1 MMKNSRQSRKALSP
15 VIATIILIAVTVA
28 VSIAVAAWMGAL
40 TFGFMGSS
48 SLTITKVV
56 FWGGSNVTGNYV
68 VLAIKNTGTKTV
80 TVGTVKINSIAYQW
94 DNSANTTTLTYTTSG
109 TTVNGTIQIPNVD
122 WINGNPYQ
130 FNLYSSNGNG
140 IGSYQATSP
149 GS

>member
-1 MMKNSRQSRKALSP
+1 MKMRKKSRKALSP

-28 VSIAVAAWMGAL
+28 VSLAVAAWMGAL
-40 TFGFMGSS
+40 TFGFMGST

-68 VLAIKNTGTKTV
+68 VLSIKNTGTKTV
-80 TVGTVKINSIAYQW
+80 TIGTVKINSVALAW

-109 TTVNGTIQIPNVD
+109 ATATGTIQIPNVG
-122 WINGNPYQ
+122 WSNGSPYQ
-130 FNLYSSNGNG
+130 FNLYDTSGNG
-140 IGSYQATSP
+140 IGSYQATAP